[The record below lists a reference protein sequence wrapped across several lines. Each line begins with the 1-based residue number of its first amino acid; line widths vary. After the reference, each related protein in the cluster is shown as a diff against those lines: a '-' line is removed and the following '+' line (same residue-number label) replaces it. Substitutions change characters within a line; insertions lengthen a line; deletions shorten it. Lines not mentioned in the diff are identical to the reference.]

1 MKRLAISACLAFA
14 GVVAGWWLRDL
25 AYERTPFFA
34 DEPIASSDVPIAISA
49 PTQHSTTA
57 INPFAVP
64 ESRVLPEAASF
75 AELLESREYG
85 RSIVYYETA
94 VQIGEANQAL
104 LKPEL
109 VEYLRAR
116 VQGCADGVFIDLVD
130 LWLEAY
136 YADIEVL
143 LLLADNQRFCGSPE
157 EAAKTL
163 QIANTYAVNPGQLE
177 SVVAAVARLVVAT
190 DKHLSKQQGWI
201 ELLGFYEFLEAI
213 DLATNTSQLRRASL
227 YERIGEMQYS
237 RELLLELRENDD
249 RMDAEWTAALNLQLA
264 NSAKQP
270 FSKGRPQHEIPLT
283 RRGNHYLVS
292 AAINGVSQLALV
304 IDTGASITTL
314 SKESF
319 SQIENAGFRYLG
331 TQLFNTPNGM
341 TQGDIY
347 RADSIQLGEIKIL
360 DLEIAVLDFEPSD
373 GLDGLLGMNVLRN
386 YRFEIDQDKEILYLS
401 PRLGAANLT
410 GRN

>member
-1 MKRLAISACLAFA
+1 MKRLVIAACLVVA

-25 AYERTPFFA
+25 AYERTPYFA
-34 DEPIASSDVPIAISA
+34 GEPVTSSDAPIARGA
-49 PTQHSTTA
+49 PTYSTTTDA
-57 INPFAVP
+57 TASNSFAVP
-64 ESRVLPEAASF
+64 ESKGSSVAARF
-75 AELLESREYG
+75 AELLKLREYDQA
-85 RSIVYYETA
+85 IVLYETA
-94 VQIGEANQAL
+94 VQDGAENKAL

-116 VQGCADGVFIDLVD
+116 VQGCADGFFVDLVE
-130 LWLEAY
+130 LWLDAY

-157 EAAKTL
+157 EAARTL
-163 QIANTYAVNPGQLE
+163 QIANTYTVTPVQRE
-177 SVVAAVARLVVAT
+177 SVVAAVTRLVVTT

-213 DLATNTSQLRRASL
+213 DLATSASQLRRASL
-227 YERIGEMQYS
+227 YERIGEIRQS

-249 RMDAEWTAALNLQLA
+249 RMDAEWTAALQLKLA
-264 NSAKQP
+264 NSAEQSFAKD
-270 FSKGRPQHEIPLT
+270 RPQHEIRLT

-292 AAINGVSQLALV
+292 AAIDGASQLALV

-314 SKESF
+314 SRESF
-319 SQIENAGFRYLG
+319 SQIENSGIRYLG

-341 TQGDIY
+341 TQGEIY
-347 RADSIQLGEIKIL
+347 RVDSIQLGEINIP

-386 YRFEIDQDKEILYLS
+386 YRFEIDQDKEILYMS
-401 PRLGAANLT
+401 PRL
-410 GRN
+410 

>member
-1 MKRLAISACLAFA
+1 MKRLVISACLVFA

-25 AYERTPFFA
+25 AYERTPFHA
-34 DEPIASSDVPIAISA
+34 DAPVASSDVPVAIAQQSA
-49 PTQHSTTA
+49 TV

-64 ESRVLPEAASF
+64 QSRVSPEAASF
-75 AELLESREYG
+75 AELLESREYNQ
-85 RSIVYYETA
+85 SIVYYETA

-109 VEYLRAR
+109 VDYLRAH
-116 VQGCADGVFIDLVD
+116 VHGCADGVFIDLVD

-143 LLLADNQRFCGSPE
+143 LLLADNQRFCGSPG
-157 EAAKTL
+157 EAARTL
-163 QIANTYAVNPGQLE
+163 QMANTYAVNPGELE
-177 SVVAAVARLVVAT
+177 NVAAAVASLVGAT
-190 DKHLSKQQGWI
+190 DKHLSRQQRWI
-201 ELLGFYEFLEAI
+201 ELLGFYEFLEAT

-227 YERIGEMQYS
+227 YEQIGEIQHS

-264 NSAKQP
+264 NSAQQP
-270 FSKGRPQHEIPLT
+270 FADDRPQHEIPLT

-292 AAINGVSQLALV
+292 AAINGASQLALV

-314 SKESF
+314 SKERF
-319 SQIENAGFRYLG
+319 SQIENTGFRYLG

-341 TQGDIY
+341 TQGEIY
-347 RADSIQLGEIKIL
+347 HADSIQLGEIKIP
-360 DLEIAVLDFEPSD
+360 DLEIAVLDFELSG

-386 YRFEIDQDKEILYLS
+386 YRFEIDQDKELLYMS
-401 PRLGAANLT
+401 PRL
-410 GRN
+410 

>member
-1 MKRLAISACLAFA
+1 MKRLVISACLVFA

-25 AYERTPFFA
+25 AYEKTPFFA
-34 DEPIASSDVPIAISA
+34 EEPIASSDVPIAISDPA
-49 PTQHSTTA
+49 QHSTKTDA
-57 INPFAVP
+57 NVTNPFTIP
-64 ESRVLPEAASF
+64 ESKVLPEAKIF
-75 AELLESREYG
+75 VEKLESRDYD
-85 RSIVYYETA
+85 RAIVYYENS
-94 VQIGEANQAL
+94 VQVDEGNQAL

-116 VQGCADGVFIDLVD
+116 IQGCADGNFIDLVD
-130 LWLEAY
+130 LWLDAY

-143 LLLADNQRFCGSPE
+143 LLLAENQRFCGSPE
-157 EAAKTL
+157 QSARTL
-163 QIANTYAVNPGQLE
+163 QIANTYAVNTGQLE
-177 SVVAAVARLVVAT
+177 SVAAAVARLVAAT
-190 DKHLSKQQGWI
+190 HKHLSKQQGWI

-227 YERIGEMQYS
+227 YERIGEIQHS

-264 NSAKQP
+264 DSAQQP
-270 FSKGRPQHEIPLT
+270 FAKDRPQHEIPLT

-319 SQIENAGFRYLG
+319 SQIENSGFRYLG

-341 TQGDIY
+341 TQGEIY
-347 RADSIQLGEIKIL
+347 HADSIQLGEIKIP

-386 YRFEIDQDKEILYLS
+386 YRFEIDQDKEFLYMS
-401 PRLGAANLT
+401 PRL
-410 GRN
+410 

>member
-1 MKRLAISACLAFA
+1 MKRLVKSACLVLA
-14 GVVAGWWLRDL
+14 GVVVGWWLRDL
-25 AYERTPFFA
+25 AYQKTPFFA
-34 DEPIASSDVPIAISA
+34 DEPIASSDVSIAISA
-49 PTQHSTTA
+49 PTRQFTTTGTIA
-57 INPFAVP
+57 INRFTVP
-64 ESRVLPEAASF
+64 ESMLSPEAVSF
-75 AELLESREYG
+75 AELLESQEYDLAIG
-85 RSIVYYETA
+85 YYETA
-94 VQIGEANQAL
+94 AQIDERHQAL

-116 VQGCADGVFIDLVD
+116 VQGCAGGVFIDLVE

-157 EAAKTL
+157 EAARTL
-163 QIANTYAVNPGQLE
+163 QIANAYAVNPGQLE
-177 SVVAAVARLVVAT
+177 SVAAAVARLVVAT
-190 DKHLSKQQGWI
+190 DKHLTKQQGWI
-201 ELLGFYEFLEAI
+201 ELLGFYELLEAI

-249 RMDAEWTAALNLQLA
+249 RMNGEWTAALNLQLA
-264 NSAKQP
+264 NSAQQP
-270 FSKGRPQHEIPLT
+270 FAKDRPQHEIPLT
-283 RRGNHYLVS
+283 RRGNHYLVA

-319 SQIENAGFRYLG
+319 SQIDNTGVRYLG

-341 TQGDIY
+341 TQGEMF
-347 RADSIQLGEIKIL
+347 RVDSIQLGEIKIL

-386 YRFEIDQDKEILYLS
+386 YRFEIDQDKEILFMS
-401 PRLGAANLT
+401 PRL
-410 GRN
+410 

>member
-1 MKRLAISACLAFA
+1 MKRLVISACLVFA

-25 AYERTPFFA
+25 AYERTPFLA
-34 DEPIASSDVPIAISA
+34 DAPVTPSDVPIAISA
-49 PTQHSTTA
+49 PARQSATA

-64 ESRVLPEAASF
+64 ESRVSPEAESF

-85 RSIVYYETA
+85 QSIVYYETA
-94 VQIGEANQAL
+94 VQLGEANRAL

-109 VEYLRAR
+109 VDYLRTH
-116 VQGCADGVFIDLVD
+116 VHGCDDGVFIDLVE

-143 LLLADNQRFCGSPE
+143 LLLADNQRFCGSPG
-157 EAAKTL
+157 EAARTL
-163 QIANTYAVNPGQLE
+163 QMANTYAVNPGELE
-177 SVVAAVARLVVAT
+177 NVAAAVAGLVGAT
-190 DKHLSKQQGWI
+190 DKQLSRQQRWI
-201 ELLGFYEFLEAI
+201 ELLGFYEFLETI

-227 YERIGEMQYS
+227 YEQIGETQHS

-264 NSAKQP
+264 NSAQQP
-270 FSKGRPQHEIPLT
+270 FANDRPQHEIPLT

-292 AAINGVSQLALV
+292 AAINGLSQLALI

-314 SKESF
+314 SKERF
-319 SQIENAGFRYLG
+319 RQIEHSGFRYLG

-341 TQGDIY
+341 TQGEIY
-347 RADSIQLGEIKIL
+347 HADSIQLGEIEIR
-360 DLEIAVLDFEPSD
+360 DLEIAVLDFELSG

-386 YRFEIDQDKEILYLS
+386 YRFEIDQDKELLYMS
-401 PRLGAANLT
+401 PRL
-410 GRN
+410 

>member
-1 MKRLAISACLAFA
+1 MRRLVRSACLAFA
-14 GVVAGWWLRDL
+14 GVVVGWWLRDL
-25 AYERTPFFA
+25 AYQKTPLFA
-34 DEPIASSDVPIAISA
+34 DEPIVSSDVSIAIRA
-49 PTQHSTTA
+49 PTRHSNMADTLA
-57 INPFAVP
+57 INPLTAP
-64 ESRVLPEAASF
+64 ESRISPEAVSF
-75 AELLESREYG
+75 AELLESQEYDLA
-85 RSIVYYETA
+85 IVYYETA
-94 VQIGEANQAL
+94 AQIDERHQAL

-109 VEYLRAR
+109 VEYLAAR
-116 VQGCADGVFIDLVD
+116 VQGCAGGVFIDLVD

-157 EAAKTL
+157 EAARTL
-163 QIANTYAVNPGQLE
+163 QIANAYAVNPGQLE
-177 SVVAAVARLVVAT
+177 SVAAAVARLVVAT
-190 DKHLSKQQGWI
+190 DKHLTKQQGWI
-201 ELLGFYEFLEAI
+201 ELLGFYELLEAI

-227 YERIGEMQYS
+227 YERIGEMQHS

-249 RMDAEWTAALNLQLA
+249 RMNGEWTAALNLQLA
-264 NSAKQP
+264 NSAQQP
-270 FSKGRPQHEIPLT
+270 FAKDRPQHEIPLT

-319 SQIENAGFRYLG
+319 SQIDNTGVRYLG

-341 TQGDIY
+341 TQGEIY
-347 RADSIQLGEIKIL
+347 RVDSIQLGEIKIP
-360 DLEIAVLDFEPSD
+360 DLEIAVLDFEPSN

-386 YRFEIDQDKEILYLS
+386 YRFEIDQDKEFLYMS
-401 PRLGAANLT
+401 PRL
-410 GRN
+410 

>member
-1 MKRLAISACLAFA
+1 MKRLVISAFLVFA

-25 AYERTPFFA
+25 AYERTPFLA
-34 DEPIASSDVPIAISA
+34 DAPVAPSDVPIAISA
-49 PTQHSTTA
+49 PARQSATA

-64 ESRVLPEAASF
+64 ESRVSPEAESF

-85 RSIVYYETA
+85 QSIVYYETA
-94 VQIGEANQAL
+94 VQLGEANRAL

-109 VEYLRAR
+109 VDYLRTH
-116 VQGCADGVFIDLVD
+116 VHGCDDGVFIDLVE

-143 LLLADNQRFCGSPE
+143 LLLADNQRFCGSPG
-157 EAAKTL
+157 EAARTL
-163 QIANTYAVNPGQLE
+163 QMANTYAVNPGELE
-177 SVVAAVARLVVAT
+177 NLAAAVAGLVGAT
-190 DKHLSKQQGWI
+190 DKQLSRQQRWI
-201 ELLGFYEFLEAI
+201 ELLGFYEFLETI

-227 YERIGEMQYS
+227 YEQIGETQHS
-237 RELLLELRENDD
+237 RELLLELRKNDD

-264 NSAKQP
+264 DSAQQP
-270 FSKGRPQHEIPLT
+270 FADDLPQHEIPLT

-292 AAINGVSQLALV
+292 AAINGLGQLALI

-314 SKESF
+314 SKERF
-319 SQIENAGFRYLG
+319 RQIEHSGFRYLG

-341 TQGDIY
+341 TQGEIY
-347 RADSIQLGEIKIL
+347 HADSIQLGEIEIP
-360 DLEIAVLDFEPSD
+360 DLEIAVLDFELSG

-386 YRFEIDQDKEILYLS
+386 YRFEIDQDKELLYMS
-401 PRLGAANLT
+401 PRL
-410 GRN
+410 